1 MMLARQSR
9 RVALVG
15 VTLMA
20 AAAAAAA
27 QPENQPTSRLTLE
40 EIDNGWVVGP
50 DFRVTEVN
58 GEASPL
64 AGIYGGWLMDHRLLI
79 GAGAYWLV
87 DGPNETELKYFGPV
101 VGWST
106 NVGNRFDVSLRG
118 LVGFGTAT
126 RRFDADDAGGNDG
139 FRCSRFTCYRRS
151 FPAFGRYR
159 TEFFVAEPHVSL
171 FARLTDWLGVD
182 IGAGYRFTGKDLD
195 IGLGLDGASASF
207 GFRIGQS

>member
-1 MMLARQSR
+1 M
-9 RVALVG
+9 
-15 VTLMA
+15 
-20 AAAAAAA
+20 
-27 QPENQPTSRLTLE
+27 
-40 EIDNGWVVGP
+40 
-50 DFRVTEVN
+50 TEVN

-64 AGIYGGWLMDHRLLI
+64 AGIYGGWLMDHQLLI
-79 GAGAYWLV
+79 GAGTYWLV

-106 NVGNRFDVSLRG
+106 NVRGRFDVSLRG
-118 LVGFGTAT
+118 LVSLGTAT
-126 RRFDADDAGGNDG
+126 CRFDADGTGGDDG
-139 FRCSRFTCYRRS
+139 FRFSRFTCHRRS

-171 FARLTDWLGVD
+171 FARLTNWLGVD

-195 IGLGLDGASASF
+195 TDPGLDGASASF